1 MFCRVPGFA
10 LGCGA
15 GFKPFWPLGLAQ
27 RAPPAIILQALR
39 RLRGAVL
46 FRGLRPSSIQWFL
59 FWLLGLTVQ
68 SSRPAFGGRL
78 TFGVSPFIFRVMQ
91 AAINSSASPFSKVS
105 PLGFWRFAGLRLRSL
120 GRFQAFWASGAC
132 VVSAASYHSCSA
144 APLPWLSAFAW
155 VVPVFKSGRS
165 FLAFG
170 SNSALK
176 RTGFQP
182 AAYLGR

>member
-1 MFCRVPGFA
+1 MPGFA

-78 TFGVSPFIFRVMQ
+78 TFGVSPFIFRFMQ
-91 AAINSSASPFSKVS
+91 ASIYSSASPISKVS
-105 PLGFWRFAGLRLRSL
+105 PLGFRRCAGLRLHSL
-120 GRFQAFWASGAC
+120 RRFQAFLASSPCSA
-132 VVSAASYHSCSA
+132 SAASYHSCSV
-144 APLPWLSAFAW
+144 APLPRPSAFSWAAS
-155 VVPVFKSGRS
+155 VFRVGRPL
-165 FLAFG
+165 LAFG
-170 SNSALK
+170 SNCSS
-176 RTGFQP
+176 QP
-182 AAYLGR
+182 TAYGGG

>member
-1 MFCRVPGFA
+1 MPLVLAAIVFVVRG
-10 LGCGA
+10 LCGH
-15 GFKPFWPLGLAQ
+15 
-27 RAPPAIILQALR
+27 
-39 RLRGAVL
+39 VL
-46 FRGLRPSSIQWFL
+46 FCAV
-59 FWLLGLTVQ
+59 GLTLR
-68 SSRPAFGGRL
+68 SSGPAFCGPL
-78 TFGVSPFIFRVMQ
+78 ILSVSPFIFRVMQ

-132 VVSAASYHSCSA
+132 VASAASYHSCSA
-144 APLPWLSAFAW
+144 APLPWPSAFAW
-155 VVPVFKSGRS
+155 AAHVFKAGRPL
-165 FLAFG
+165 LAFG